1 MLRTLAIGLVCWVG
15 CINQVQNAMNPPP
28 SGGGNGGTLTC
39 AQIVETCDS
48 TCTQPLCL
56 HGCTSNGTPDAQ
68 QKHDALLSCGE
79 RNSCTDEDCIRASCP
94 TEVDACQGTPAPTG
108 PANPPPAAPDP
119 APATT

>member
-1 MLRTLAIGLVCWVG
+1 MLRALLAIGMIG
-15 CINQVQNAMNPPP
+15 CINQVQSALNPAPATG
-28 SGGGNGGTLTC
+28 SGGGGTLTC

-68 QKHDALLSCGE
+68 QKHDAQLACGE
-79 RNSCTDEDCIRASCP
+79 KNVCTDEACIRASCP
-94 TEVDACQGTPAPTG
+94 TVFDACQGQPAPLG
-108 PANPPPAAPDP
+108 PTNPLPAAPDP